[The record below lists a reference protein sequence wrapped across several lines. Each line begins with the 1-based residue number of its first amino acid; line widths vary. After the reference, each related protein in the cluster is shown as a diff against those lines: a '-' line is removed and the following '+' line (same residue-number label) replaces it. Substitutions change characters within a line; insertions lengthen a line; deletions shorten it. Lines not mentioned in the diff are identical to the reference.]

1 MEKPVDNTNPLKSFY
16 RQPQIY
22 IKLPSE
28 GRWYDESVIE
38 SSTNGEYPVYS
49 MTSTDEMKFK
59 IPDALM
65 NGQATVDVVQSC
77 MPAIKDAWKLINYD
91 IDTILIAIRIA
102 TYGESMDV
110 TAGVPGTNIEK
121 NHSIG
126 LPALLDQIRSNKLSD
141 EVQLDSGLKVKASPL
156 TYKQMTDAQLKTF
169 EQQRVYTQVTESQ
182 LSVEEKTKRFTD
194 SFHQLRAL
202 NTELLIN
209 NISEITMPDGN
220 RVTDKN
226 HIKEF
231 IDNAD
236 AKLIKDLEEKLS
248 EIRSQGSIKPFTVKA
263 TEEHIKAGA
272 PVTYQVPI
280 TFDNANFFV

>member
-1 MEKPVDNTNPLKSFY
+1 MEKPIDNTNPLKSFY

-28 GRWYDESVIE
+28 GLWYDDSVIE
-38 SSTNGEYPVYS
+38 NSTNGEYPVYS

-65 NGQATVDVVQSC
+65 NGQATVDVIQSC
-77 MPAIKDAWKLINYD
+77 VPAIKNAWKLINYD

-102 TYGESMDV
+102 TYGESMEV
-110 TAGVPGTNIEK
+110 TAGIPDTNIEQS
-121 NHSIG
+121 HSIS
-126 LPALLDQIRSNKLSD
+126 LPALLDQIRSQKLSE
-141 EVQLDSGLKVKASPL
+141 EVQLSSGLRVKASPL

-169 EQQRVYTQVTESQ
+169 EQQRLYTQVTDSAM
-182 LSVEEKTKRFTD
+182 SIEEKTKRFTD
-194 SFHQLRAL
+194 SFNQLRAL
-202 NTELLIN
+202 NTELLIK
-209 NISEITMPDGN
+209 NISEIIMPEGHS
-220 RVTDKN
+220 VTDKL

-236 AKLIKDLEEKLS
+236 AKLIKELEEELS
-248 EIRSQGSIKPFTVKA
+248 TIRSQGSIKPFTAKS
-263 TEEHIKAGA
+263 TEEQIKNGA
-272 PVTYQVPI
+272 PVSYQVPI